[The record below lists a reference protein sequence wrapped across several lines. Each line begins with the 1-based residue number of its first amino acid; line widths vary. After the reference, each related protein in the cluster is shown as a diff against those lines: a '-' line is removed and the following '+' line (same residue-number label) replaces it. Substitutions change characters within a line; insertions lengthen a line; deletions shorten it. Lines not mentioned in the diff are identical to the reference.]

1 MAIIGAIVVAIVE
14 AAPFA
19 AAGLVI
25 GTMLW
30 VFFGEVTGVTFG
42 LTPED
47 GVKTFAAP
55 EDGVKALDV
64 TLTLKNA
71 VLTTIT
77 VTVGVGIGAAVGAG
91 IGSLVGAVSKEAVY
105 GGKTSALISL
115 IIVYT
120 LYQEY
125 RIGYNDLFIV
135 YTLFVYVIVY
145 IIFVYVIVYIL
156 FVYAIAYI

>member
-55 EDGVKALDV
+55 EDGVKAYV

-91 IGSLVGAVSKEAVY
+91 IGSLVGAVSEGAVY
-105 GGKTSALISL
+105 GRKTSALISL

-135 YTLFVYVIVY
+135 YILFVYVIVY